1 MGPATPYSSWA
12 WGARFC
18 GSAAYVAVYSPDNQN
33 FVKFWKVTGS
43 QLETFTAVGPV
54 TSHRKVGCS
63 ADGTVVFA
71 IGTSQYHAVRWV
83 TSSRWTARCWGSVGS
98 GA

>member
-12 WGARFC
+12 WGAKFC

-71 IGTSQYHAVRWV
+71 IGTSAYHAVRCV
-83 TSSRWTARCWGSVGS
+83 VLSVP
-98 GA
+98 